1 MRKLAALFLALIL
14 ASILLAGCAGGK
26 ARTPAAGEG
35 GLKVHFLDVGQ
46 GDCILVRF
54 PGGQNMLVD
63 AGKNDSAGYI
73 TSYLKKEGVRKLD
86 FVVGTHPHEDH
97 IGSLDAVVKNFEIG
111 EIYMPRVT
119 ASTVTFRDALEAV
132 RDKGLKITPARPG
145 LNIIRDGDLSA
156 DIIAPCGDQYQS
168 LNDYSAVVK
177 INYGR
182 VSFLLAGDAEDRSE
196 AEMLAGGAAG
206 LKADVLK
213 VGHHGSKTS
222 TSAPFLK
229 AVAPRY
235 AVISLAAGN
244 EYHYPHGVVL
254 DRLKKAGAQVLRTD
268 QRGTIVF
275 ATDGKEITL
284 SAER

>member
-132 RDKGLKITPARPG
+132 RDKGLKITPARTG
-145 LNIIRDGDLSA
+145 LNIIRDGDFSA

-196 AEMLAGGAAG
+196 AEMLAGSAAG